1 MRFDAILFDLDG
13 TLVDSAPDLAG
24 AVNELRADHDL
35 PALPYA
41 QLRPLAGAGARGMLG
56 AGFGVTPADA
66 AYAGLRDAFI
76 DRYRRRLLQETAVFD
91 AVPLLLG
98 AIEARPRPW
107 GVVTNKATGLAE
119 PLLSGLHLRQRAA
132 VLVGGDTTPH
142 GKPHPA
148 PLLHA
153 ARELGLDP
161 TRCVYVGDDLRDVQA
176 GRAAGMCTVAVRWGY
191 LGVGEAIDDWGADR
205 VVDDPQALLNWL
217 ELA

>member
-24 AVNELRADHDL
+24 AVNELRVEHGRA
-35 PALPYA
+35 PLPYVE
-41 QLRPLAGAGARGMLG
+41 LRPLAGAGARGMLG
-56 AGFGVTPADA
+56 AGFGVAPSDA
-66 AYAGLRDAFI
+66 AYAALRDAFI
-76 DRYRRRLLQETAVFD
+76 ERYRRRLLQETTLFD
-91 AVPLLLG
+91 AVPDLLA

-107 GVVTNKATGLAE
+107 GVVTNKATSLAE
-119 PLLSGLHLRQRAA
+119 PLLSGLQLRQRAA

-153 ARELGLDP
+153 AQGLGLNP
-161 TRCVYVGDDLRDVQA
+161 RRCVYVGDDLRDVQA
-176 GRAAGMCTVAVRWGY
+176 GRAAGMSTVAVRWGY
-191 LGVGEAIDDWGADR
+191 LGVGEPIDDWGADQ
-205 VVDDPQALLNWL
+205 VVESPRALLNWL